1 MVGMVFQGGIPETLC
16 ADLLSVPPPINLV
29 KPAVVANDSVI
40 AAALQ
45 H

>member
-1 MVGMVFQGGIPETLC
+1 M
-16 ADLLSVPPPINLV
+16 SVPPPINLV

>member
-1 MVGMVFQGGIPETLC
+1 
-16 ADLLSVPPPINLV
+16 VPPPINLV